1 MGKARPP
8 HAVRRALLPPFSAVG
23 RSEVPTRN
31 NLNASDTRAL
41 CTYLRFIYLTAVLQL
56 PLYIYMSS
64 AYGSADFWQARYRRD
79 ASEHEWF
86 NNVSSLAPLLSSA
99 LPSAAAAAAS
109 GRAASALVIGCGT
122 SALSQWLRREAGWP
136 QVTSV
141 DWAPAAVSAQASR
154 HAGDAG
160 LRWLVADAC
169 GPLPLAAASQQVVL
183 DKGCMDSVLCGEA
196 AHARA
201 AALLA
206 EVHRVLAPGGVFVC
220 VSHAPPEARLGF
232 FGQAP
237 PPPAGAA
244 AAPAGAAAAAAAP
257 RWALTVHALAK
268 PTIGGVPGD
277 GDESHYIYVA
287 KRA

>member
-1 MGKARPP
+1 
-8 HAVRRALLPPFSAVG
+8 
-23 RSEVPTRN
+23 
-31 NLNASDTRAL
+31 
-41 CTYLRFIYLTAVLQL
+41 
-56 PLYIYMSS
+56 MSS
-64 AYGSADFWQARYRRD
+64 AAYGSADFWQSRYRRD
-79 ASEHEWF
+79 VTEHDWYTTPAG
-86 NNVSSLAPLLSSA
+86 LAPLLSA
-99 LPSAAAAAAS
+99 VLPSS
-109 GRAASALVIGCGT
+109 SAASASGCAASAAVLGCGT

-136 QVTSV
+136 VVTSI

-183 DKGCMDSVLCGEA
+183 DKGCMDCVLCGEA

-206 EVHRVLAPGGVFVC
+206 EAHRVLAPGGVFVC

-237 PPPAGAA
+237 TPPA
-244 AAPAGAAAAAAAP
+244 AGAAAAAAAPAP

-268 PTIGGVPGD
+268 PTIGGVPGEG

-287 KRA
+287 TKKA